1 MNVKQF
7 IQILA
12 TVTAVL
18 LMASY
23 AVAQGNGGGHGNGGG
38 GGGGGGGNGGGPQYV
53 TVDLNPNPVA
63 GLGSDALGVNNA
75 NIVVGYTWI
84 FGGGSENVTAVAW
97 TLGAGNAVVEH
108 ALPGGTAAR
117 AKGINEAG
125 EIVGGQDL
133 GDGTGLYW
141 SSMFATPLV
150 LLPATG
156 DVASYAYSI
165 NDSGVIVGVSISSA
179 GDGRPV
185 AWRVDG
191 TVWGPLV
198 LAAEGEAFA
207 VSTEDLLGTSI
218 VVGDDTGSYVNG
230 IPVSWTVQAEPGG
243 GLSQIGGT
251 TAIGS
256 SAGNGSAMAVNE
268 AGDVCGVF
276 YPASS
281 NNGRDAFRANFGGP
295 IIILNPLTN
304 KYHRAFA
311 RGINSQRQCVG
322 DVYDDQKHQ
331 QRAVLWQPDGSAVVL
346 SAMEYAFDINDV
358 GAIVGIGHG
367 PVRGDDMPH
376 AYILL
381 PQ

>member
-7 IQILA
+7 IRILA

-18 LMASY
+18 LTASY
-23 AVAQGNGGGHGNGGG
+23 AVAQGNRGGHGNGGG

-108 ALPGGTAAR
+108 ALPGGTAAH
-117 AKGINEAG
+117 AEGINEVG

-133 GDGTGLYW
+133 AGGTGLYW

-150 LLPATG
+150 LLPALATLRATPTRSTIAG
-156 DVASYAYSI
+156 SLSGSRSRAAS
-165 NDSGVIVGVSISSA
+165 
-179 GDGRPV
+179 DGRPV

-218 VVGDDTGSYVNG
+218 VVGNAPEV
-230 IPVSWTVQAEPGG
+230 
-243 GLSQIGGT
+243 
-251 TAIGS
+251 
-256 SAGNGSAMAVNE
+256 M
-268 AGDVCGVF
+268 
-276 YPASS
+276 
-281 NNGRDAFRANFGGP
+281 
-295 IIILNPLTN
+295 
-304 KYHRAFA
+304 
-311 RGINSQRQCVG
+311 
-322 DVYDDQKHQ
+322 
-331 QRAVLWQPDGSAVVL
+331 
-346 SAMEYAFDINDV
+346 
-358 GAIVGIGHG
+358 
-367 PVRGDDMPH
+367 
-376 AYILL
+376 
-381 PQ
+381 